1 VTEESTKATR
11 AVVQIGSLEVDGFM
25 LPDGSY
31 RMSLSQTAETVGK
44 PARST
49 FDFLRSK
56 TLKRLLSEAGGTFDF
71 LTEDTISAISSDAY
85 TVDQFLVDIGD
96 EGSQGQTRIRGVPL
110 EIVILYWH
118 WESFRGNKQ
127 AFFLVTGLAT
137 ETLERR
143 FDTAFGVSRTEAEW
157 NERLIQRNQQ
167 LERALAELGEG
178 FAIEDDIRRERDYFE
193 RLLRENGIDPWGLP
207 HSDSKSG
214 SEERASD
221 QGGEG

>member
-1 VTEESTKATR
+1 MTESIKATR
-11 AVVQIGSLEVDGFM
+11 ASVQIGAREVDGFM

-31 RMSLSQTAETVGK
+31 RMSLTQTAECVGK

-56 TLKRLLSEAGGTFDF
+56 ALKRLLQEAGGTFDF
-71 LTEDTISAISSDAY
+71 LPEDTVTALSADAY

-118 WESFRGNKQ
+118 WESYRGNKQ

-143 FDTAFGVSRTEAEW
+143 FDVAFGVTRTEQDW
-157 NERLIQRNQQ
+157 NQRLIQRNQQ
-167 LERALAELGEG
+167 LERALAELGEA
-178 FAIEDDIRRERDYFE
+178 FTIEDDIRRERDYFE
-193 RLLRENGIDPWGLP
+193 RLLLQHGIDPWALP
-207 HSDSKSG
+207 NT
-214 SEERASD
+214 EEH
-221 QGGEG
+221 QE

>member
-1 VTEESTKATR
+1 MSESIKATR
-11 AVVQIGSLEVDGFM
+11 ATVRIGSLTVDGFM

-31 RMSLSQTAETVGK
+31 RMSLTQTAGSVGK

-49 FDFLRSK
+49 FDFLKSK
-56 TLKRLLSEAGGTFDF
+56 ALKRLLSEAKGTFDF
-71 LTEDTISAISSDAY
+71 LPEDAITAISSDTY
-85 TVDQFLVDIGD
+85 TVDQFLVDIGG
-96 EGSQGQTRIRGVPL
+96 EENQGETRIRGVPL

-143 FDTAFGVSRTEAEW
+143 FDTAFGVTRSEADW
-157 NERLIQRNQQ
+157 DERLTQRVQQ
-167 LERALAELGEG
+167 LEKVLADLGEG

-193 RLLRENGIDPWGLP
+193 RLLLQHGIDPWSLP
-207 HSDSKSG
+207 S
-214 SEERASD
+214 SEEES
-221 QGGEG
+221 

>member
-1 VTEESTKATR
+1 MTESIKATR
-11 AVVQIGSLEVDGFM
+11 ASVQIGSLEVDGFM

-31 RMSLSQTAETVGK
+31 RMSLTQAALSVEKTAQGI
-44 PARST
+44 SN
-49 FDFLRSK
+49 FLKSK
-56 TLKRLLSEAGGTFDF
+56 TLKRLLAEAGGISNF
-71 LTEDTISAISSDAY
+71 LKSKTVEALVIDTY
-85 TVDQFLVDIGD
+85 TPDQFFVDIGD

-143 FDTAFGVSRTEAEW
+143 FDVAFGVTRTEQEW

-167 LERALAELGEG
+167 LERALTELGEA

-193 RLLRENGIDPWGLP
+193 RLLLQHGIDPWALP
-207 HSDSKSG
+207 NT
-214 SEERASD
+214 ED
-221 QGGEG
+221 QG

>member
-1 VTEESTKATR
+1 MTESIKATR
-11 AVVQIGSLEVDGFM
+11 ASVQIGSLTVDGFM

-31 RMSLSQTAETVGK
+31 RMSLTQTAESVGK

-56 TLKRLLSEAGGTFDF
+56 ALKRLLSEAGGTFDF
-71 LTEDTISAISSDAY
+71 LPFDTVSAISSDTY
-85 TVDQFLVDIGD
+85 TVDQFLVDIGG
-96 EGSQGQTRIRGVPL
+96 EGSLGQTRIRGVPL

-143 FDTAFGVSRTEAEW
+143 FDVAFGVSRTETEW
-157 NERLIQRNQQ
+157 NERLIQRNSV
-167 LERALAELGEG
+167 LERALTELGEA

-193 RLLRENGIDPWGLP
+193 RRLRENGIDPWGLP
-207 HSDSKSG
+207 GTEDS
-214 SEERASD
+214 AF
-221 QGGEG
+221 GGKE

>member
-1 VTEESTKATR
+1 MTESIKATR
-11 AVVQIGSLEVDGFM
+11 ASVQIGSIEVDGFM

-31 RMSLSQTAETVGK
+31 RMSQTQAALCVGK

-56 TLKRLLSEAGGTFDF
+56 ALKRLLGEAGGTFDF
-71 LTEDTISAISSDAY
+71 LPEDTVAALKSSTY

-143 FDTAFGVSRTEAEW
+143 FDVAFGVTRKETEW

-167 LERALAELGEG
+167 LERALTELGEA
-178 FAIEDDIRRERDYFE
+178 FALDDQIRQERDYFE

-207 HSDSKSG
+207 G
-214 SEERASD
+214 NE
-221 QGGEG
+221 

>member
-1 VTEESTKATR
+1 MTESIKATR
-11 AVVQIGSLEVDGFM
+11 ASVQIGALEVDGFM

-31 RMSLSQTAETVGK
+31 RMSLTQTAECVGK

-56 TLKRLLSEAGGTFDF
+56 ALKRLLSEAGCTFDF
-71 LTEDTISAISSDAY
+71 LPEDTVTALSADAY

-118 WESFRGNKQ
+118 WESYRGNKQ

-143 FDTAFGVSRTEAEW
+143 FDVAFGVTRTEQEW

-167 LERALAELGEG
+167 LERALAELGEA
-178 FAIEDDIRRERDYFE
+178 FTIEDDIRRERDYFE
-193 RLLRENGIDPWGLP
+193 RLLLQHGIDPWALP
-207 HSDSKSG
+207 NT
-214 SEERASD
+214 EEHD
-221 QGGEG
+221 